1 MPGFKNTQKRTG
13 RKAVAASAKSDR
25 NITAVLNGS
34 RTGVFARI
42 EKNMGSYFQLIIHD
56 GTKPVTDVLGS
67 PCGTFNSGGKVR
79 LFMSAGDVVLIEGLE
94 SLGDAK
100 ARGRRLIVDIVGKL
114 SKKDAQVLYRAG
126 KMHRSVYRGI
136 EESDATDD
144 LFDFDA
150 ESNWGDSD
158 IEEDD
163 GLLVNSNATKKK
175 KKHTTGNA
183 AAAATGSA
191 AAAKV
196 LVKEHLEATE
206 YAKASADTLDDEEDG
221 STTKRKSKKKV
232 STPLTPAPT
241 STLVSTVV
249 TQDLE
254 EDSFEQ
260 DTFNKIPTNI
270 PSSWEDDI
278 DIDAI

>member
-1 MPGFKNTQKRTG
+1 
-13 RKAVAASAKSDR
+13 
-25 NITAVLNGS
+25 
-34 RTGVFARI
+34 
-42 EKNMGSYFQLIIHD
+42 
-56 GTKPVTDVLGS
+56 
-67 PCGTFNSGGKVR
+67 
-79 LFMSAGDVVLIEGLE
+79 MSAGDVVLIEGLE

-144 LFDFDA
+144 LFDYDA
-150 ESNWGDSD
+150 ESDWADSD
-158 IEEDD
+158 FEEDD
-163 GLLVNSNATKKK
+163 GLLGNSNATKKK

-191 AAAKV
+191 AAGKV

-206 YAKASADTLDDEEDG
+206 YAKASAHPLDDEEDG
-221 STTKRKSKKKV
+221 STMKRKLKKKV
-232 STPLTPAPT
+232 TSFAPSLLASTAAPVPAT
-241 STLVSTVV
+241 AGET
-249 TQDLE
+249 E
-254 EDSFEQ
+254 EAFDYSEGKK
-260 DTFNKIPTNI
+260 TTAPVPN
-270 PSSWEDDI
+270 SWEDEL